1 MAYVIECGKFTRID
15 AVWQKVVTNFFQ
27 KLQAIQIGPITE
39 QI

>member
-1 MAYVIECGKFTRID
+1 MSLNAENSPKLN

-27 KLQAIQIGPITE
+27 KLQAIEIGPITE